1 MFDGTRTKAKR
12 YTVIG
17 QAVHRYGYSQREVAD
32 WLGLHYA
39 TVSQIAN
46 RPWCKRQDLTLCF
59 VFDPLLCVRSA
70 QCSAPWPTAAVWST
84 VSPLNTWWLSA
95 SRWTPS

>member
-46 RPWCKRQDLTLCF
+46 RP
-59 VFDPLLCVRSA
+59 
-70 QCSAPWPTAAVWST
+70 
-84 VSPLNTWWLSA
+84 
-95 SRWTPS
+95 